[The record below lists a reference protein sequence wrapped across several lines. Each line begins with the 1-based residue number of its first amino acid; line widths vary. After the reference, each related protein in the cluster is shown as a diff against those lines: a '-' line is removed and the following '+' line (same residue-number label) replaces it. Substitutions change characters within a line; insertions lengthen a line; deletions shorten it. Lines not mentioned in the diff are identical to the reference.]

1 MHLFALP
8 DRKVSARLQ
17 LQVHVDIRNELKG
30 ISLEKLS
37 MDSLPE
43 GSKVDQL
50 ASELQGLKAA
60 GHSTPFVYVGIKKH
74 IPRWAATDSPAA
86 SEGNPLA
93 CCFCSVVLL
102 VFVDCRRWRAGAL
115 MPDRQGAGK
124 VHESNKCC

>member
-1 MHLFALP
+1 M
-8 DRKVSARLQ
+8 
-17 LQVHVDIRNELKG
+17 HVDIRSELKG

-60 GHSTPFVYVGIKKH
+60 GHCKPFVYVDIKKH

-86 SEGNPLA
+86 SEGNPQA
-93 CCFCSVVLL
+93 C
-102 VFVDCRRWRAGAL
+102 
-115 MPDRQGAGK
+115 
-124 VHESNKCC
+124 